1 MIKICA
7 ELIDEN
13 KEYAKQ
19 FGFKV
24 TEKEKTLPIMYC
36 IYKMDK
42 NPIGA
47 SFITA
52 SKICSSKQISK
63 SISHVLRPY
72 TPKLNIS

>member
-24 TEKEKTLPIMYC
+24 TEKEKT
-36 IYKMDK
+36 IY
-42 NPIGA
+42 
-47 SFITA
+47 
-52 SKICSSKQISK
+52 
-63 SISHVLRPY
+63 HVLHF
-72 TPKLNIS
+72 